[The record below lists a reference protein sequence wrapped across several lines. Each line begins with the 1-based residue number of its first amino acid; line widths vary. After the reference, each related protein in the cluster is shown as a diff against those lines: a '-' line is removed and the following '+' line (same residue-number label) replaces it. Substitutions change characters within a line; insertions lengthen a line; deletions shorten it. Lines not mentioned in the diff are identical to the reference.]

1 MASQESTPES
11 PDSLGSELSYGGT
24 RGYSGGG
31 SSREAAYADLAKGIT
46 SKVQRLVLIL
56 AAQAGERGITV
67 ADVREKNGTLHHG
80 RVSSALTKMH
90 IAGRLAAL
98 TERRGHQGIYV
109 LPEYANGREMR
120 LYRRQRVRVTDEM
133 VEAAEAVLQM
143 SEFSFDARPVIREA
157 LEAALAVRP

>member
-1 MASQESTPES
+1 M
-11 PDSLGSELSYGGT
+11 DSELGSESYGGT
-24 RGYSGGG
+24 RGHSGGDA
-31 SSREAAYADLAKGIT
+31 SRDAAYADLAKGIT

-90 IAGRLAAL
+90 IAGKLAAL

-109 LPEYANGREMR
+109 LPEHVGERDTRAYQ
-120 LYRRQRVRVTDEM
+120 RQRVRVTDEM
-133 VEAAEAVLQM
+133 VDAAGRVMYERWDDW
-143 SEFSFDARPVIREA
+143 SGGDAPSARGHVGLVRDA